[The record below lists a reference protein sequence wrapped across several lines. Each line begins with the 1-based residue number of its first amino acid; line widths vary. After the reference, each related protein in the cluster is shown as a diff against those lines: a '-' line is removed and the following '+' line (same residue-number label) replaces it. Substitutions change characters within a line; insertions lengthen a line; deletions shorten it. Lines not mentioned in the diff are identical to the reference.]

1 MDASSQARRPEQQQ
15 RQSTDNQWIK
25 RSSSIRD
32 ALLLW
37 VLMIGPIL
45 IHAGLLVYGILYP
58 RWYNLVPSFGALFV
72 SQRYLIPMIERLQ
85 DRLLRQQ
92 REQRRKTR

>member
-1 MDASSQARRPEQQQ
+1 M
-15 RQSTDNQWIK
+15 TK
-25 RSSSIRD
+25 GSSSMRD
-32 ALLLW
+32 TLLLW
-37 VLMIGPIL
+37 MLMVGPIL
-45 IHAGLLVYGILYP
+45 IYVGLLVHGILYP
-58 RWYNLVPSFGALFV
+58 HWYNLVPSFGALFV